1 MGPAAVAP
9 RQPVKMEAGVRRYV
23 VRRVLLLIPTA
34 FLATIIM
41 FTMMKLLPGDVATVI
56 LFDEDEESLS
66 GGAMTREELEEELD
80 KIREQYGLN
89 RPLPPQ
95 YIDWLMAVGRGELG
109 TSYYL
114 DIPVRDIVLDRFPR
128 TFELALI
135 LVFLTFAQSIPLG
148 VAAAVLQNTWV
159 DRSVLIYSILGLS
172 IPTVWAGV
180 MFLFIFSRYVGWTPP
195 IEWKGITEAP
205 LHNLSMVLVPAVLVT
220 FGGGASVIRMVRS
233 QMLEVIRQ
241 DYIRTAYAKGL
252 ADRIV
257 IFRHALL
264 NAMLPVITQF
274 GLYMIGALLGTVI
287 VETLF
292 QIPGMGKAL
301 VDAIGDRDYPVLQ
314 GLLLVNVGLIMIVN
328 LLVDISYA
336 AIDPRVRYS

>member
-1 MGPAAVAP
+1 M
-9 RQPVKMEAGVRRYV
+9 
-23 VRRVLLLIPTA
+23 
-34 FLATIIM
+34 
-41 FTMMKLLPGDVATVI
+41 I
-56 LFDEDEESLS
+56 LFNEDEESLA
-66 GGAMTREELEEELD
+66 GGAMTQAEVEEELHR
-80 KIREQYGLN
+80 IREQYGLN
-89 RPLPPQ
+89 RPLPLQ

-109 TSYYL
+109 RSFYL

-128 TFELALI
+128 TLELALI

-195 IEWKGITEAP
+195 IEWKGIMEAP
-205 LHNLSMVLVPAVLVT
+205 LHNLSMVLVPAALVT

-252 ADRIV
+252 VDRIV